1 MAIAGYLSG
10 DKKLIEAYNS
20 GCGYMQT
27 AKWLGM
33 VPEYATK
40 ETHPKERDD
49 VKVLFFALNYG
60 AGPRYVSQNMK
71 VSLLKANYILLRFK
85 QLYKVCVS

>member
-1 MAIAGYLSG
+1 MGPLFGYLDYEQQELAIAGYLSG

-40 ETHPKERDD
+40 ETHPKKGD
-49 VKVLFFALNYG
+49 ALRFILCIEYG
-60 AGPRYVSQNMK
+60 AGPSTFPK
-71 VSLLKANYILLRFK
+71 I
-85 QLYKVCVS
+85 